1 MRGIGHTLAQVAR
14 LSFPYFR
21 SKDCWAGRGLLG
33 AILGIELAQVGIA
46 VLLNSWNARFYDA
59 LQHKNAS
66 AFGYELLIFAALVAP
81 FILLAVYQLYLS
93 QALQIRWRQWMTD
106 RLLGSWLHNSTPYR
120 MQLSAD
126 CVDNPDQRIA
136 EDIKLFVSSTLS
148 LVTGLLG
155 SVLTLGSFIVILWGL
170 SNAAPL
176 TLFGHAL
183 GIPGYLVWV
192 AILYAAAGTLI
203 AHLIGRPLVDLD
215 IEQQR
220 READFRAGLLRVR
233 ENAEQIALL
242 KGEPAE
248 RRRLMARFAKVR
260 DNWTTIMGR
269 QKRLTFFTAG
279 YNQVQ
284 VIVPILA
291 AGPVYF
297 AGAIT
302 LGGLM
307 QTASAFGRVEGAL
320 SFFVKAYPQLALWK
334 SVIERLD
341 GFERSIADAASPR
354 GALEVVDNG
363 AECSIRAMA
372 LELTKPC
379 GSPLLKIRTL
389 DLAAGEAT
397 LVTGRSGTG
406 KSTLLRVLAGIWP
419 HAQGR
424 VEIPIGARLLVLPQ
438 RPYLPEGSLRDAITF
453 PRVLS
458 ACEDERIAAL
468 LTEVGLFTLAHRLD
482 EHAHWQQRLSLGE
495 QQRLTVVR
503 AILFEPDWLL
513 LDEATASLDE
523 PAERLVYTLMRERL
537 PRATIVSVGHRSTLR
552 ALHNRSIDIGQRPPS
567 DSVLCPEER
576 TFPSE
581 AHGRLPR
588 QGWTNENYQIPP
600 SPYRRSPWHL
610 RREKERRFASGWQVY
625 QSHCLGDA
633 SLAGRFLRFVR
644 HGLNLVTSEA

>member
-1 MRGIGHTLAQVAR
+1 MGMLTGRRASHLTVAAERVENYVHNIGHTLAQVAR

-21 SKDCWAGRGLLG
+21 SEDRWAGRGLLG
-33 AILGIELAQVGIA
+33 IILAIELGQVGIA

-59 LQHKNAS
+59 LQHKNAA
-66 AFGYELLIFAALVAP
+66 AFGYELLIFTALVAG

-93 QALQIRWRQWMTD
+93 QGLQIRWRQWMTD
-106 RLLGSWLHNSTPYR
+106 RLLGSWLRDSTPYR

-126 CVDNPDQRIA
+126 RVDNPDQRIA
-136 EDIKLFVSSTLS
+136 EDVKLFVSSTLS
-148 LVTGLLG
+148 LLTGLFG

-183 GIPGYLVWV
+183 GIPGYLVWI
-192 AILYAAAGTLI
+192 AILYAAAGTLVT
-203 AHLIGRPLVDLD
+203 HLIGRPLVGLD

-220 READFRAGLLRVR
+220 READFRAGLLRAR

-248 RRRLMARFAKVR
+248 QRRLMAHFAKVR
-260 DNWTTIMGR
+260 DNWTAIMGR

-297 AGAIT
+297 AGAIS

-354 GALEVVDNG
+354 GALEIVERDP
-363 AECSIRAMA
+363 ECSISAMA
-372 LELTKPC
+372 LDLTKPC
-379 GSPLLKIRTL
+379 GSPLLKIETL
-389 DLAAGEAT
+389 ELIAGQST

-406 KSTLLRVLAGIWP
+406 KSSLLRVLAGIWP

-424 VEIPIGARLLVLPQ
+424 IEIPAGTRLLVLPQ

-453 PRVLS
+453 PRVLPVS
-458 ACEDERIAAL
+458 EDARVAAL
-468 LTEVGLFTLAHRLD
+468 LTGVGLSELAHRLD
-482 EHAHWQQRLSLGE
+482 ERAHWQQRLSLGE
-495 QQRLTVVR
+495 QQRLTVIR
-503 AILFEPDWLL
+503 AILFEPNWLL

-523 PAERLVYTLMRERL
+523 PAERMVYALLRERL

-552 ALHNRSIDIGQRPPS
+552 ALHDRDIDIDKLRACEAIP
-567 DSVLCPEER
+567 CPDR
-576 TFPSE
+576 GTLQPQPN
-581 AHGRLPR
+581 AP
-588 QGWTNENYQIPP
+588 
-600 SPYRRSPWHL
+600 
-610 RREKERRFASGWQVY
+610 
-625 QSHCLGDA
+625 
-633 SLAGRFLRFVR
+633 SLADRCRTGNLKGRKAS
-644 HGLNLVTSEA
+644 TSMSAQPAMGGTLGI

>member
-21 SKDCWAGRGLLG
+21 SEDRWAGRGLLG
-33 AILGIELAQVGIA
+33 AILAIELAQVGIA

-66 AFGYELLIFAALVAP
+66 AFGYELLTFTALVAA

-93 QALQIRWRQWMTD
+93 QGLQIRWRQWMTD
-106 RLLGSWLHNSTPYR
+106 RLLGSWLQNSTPYR

-148 LVTGLLG
+148 LGTGLLG
-155 SVLTLGSFIVILWGL
+155 SVVTLGSFIVILWGL

-176 TLFGHAL
+176 TLFGHVL
-183 GIPGYLVWV
+183 GVPGYLVWV
-192 AILYAAAGTLI
+192 AILYAVAGTSI
-203 AHLIGRPLVDLD
+203 THLIGRPLVDLD

-248 RRRLMARFAKVR
+248 RRRLMAHFAKVR
-260 DNWTTIMGR
+260 DNWTAIMGR

-279 YNQVQ
+279 YAQVQ
-284 VIVPILA
+284 VIVPVLV
-291 AGPVYF
+291 AGPAYF
-297 AGAIT
+297 AGAIG

-320 SFFVKAYPQLALWK
+320 SFFVKSYPQLAQWK

-341 GFERSIADAASPR
+341 GFERSIAGAASPR
-354 GALEVVDNG
+354 GALEVVERS
-363 AECSIRAMA
+363 AECSISATA
-372 LELTKPC
+372 LDLKKPD
-379 GSPLLKIRTL
+379 GSPLLRIEGLDFRT
-389 DLAAGEAT
+389 GEAT

-424 VEIPIGARLLVLPQ
+424 IEIPTGTRLLVLPQ

-453 PRVLS
+453 PRILS
-458 ACEDERIAAL
+458 VCEDARIAAL
-468 LTEVGLFTLAHRLD
+468 LTEVGLSALAHRLD
-482 EHAHWQQRLSLGE
+482 EQAHWQQRLSLGE

-503 AILFEPDWLL
+503 SILVEPDWLL

-523 PAERLVYTLMRERL
+523 SAERMVYTLLRERL

-552 ALHNRSIDIGQRPPS
+552 VLHDRSIDIGSLHACEAMPCPDKGTFQPQPNGRPSGLS
-567 DSVLCPEER
+567 DAL
-576 TFPSE
+576 
-581 AHGRLPR
+581 
-588 QGWTNENYQIPP
+588 IP
-600 SPYRRSPWHL
+600 
-610 RREKERRFASGWQVY
+610 ERRGCRRNTQVASK
-625 QSHCLGDA
+625 
-633 SLAGRFLRFVR
+633 AGAV
-644 HGLNLVTSEA
+644 